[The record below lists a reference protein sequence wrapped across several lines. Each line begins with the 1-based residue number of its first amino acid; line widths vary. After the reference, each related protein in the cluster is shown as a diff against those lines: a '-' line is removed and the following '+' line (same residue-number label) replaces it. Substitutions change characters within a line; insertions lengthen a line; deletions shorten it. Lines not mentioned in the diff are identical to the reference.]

1 MANMNQPMDPNPP
14 LAVDG
19 AWFQGFGGGP
29 VHLPQTQPIPQM
41 FSYSMEAGTPFGFG
55 TLDPTM
61 ITFDHFQFEDY
72 ERNLDFT
79 RFVEQWYYR
88 AGFHEAGYP
97 LLSEEAKMVSSWAAK
112 RPKMLT
118 RDHLNGD
125 RCDFQGINWTKMGV
139 SKETAHRIRQKT
151 YFNYTNILPRQESR
165 YVSHAQMMS
174 GCDCLCLTTRVSI

>member
-1 MANMNQPMDPNPP
+1 
-14 LAVDG
+14 
-19 AWFQGFGGGP
+19 
-29 VHLPQTQPIPQM
+29 
-41 FSYSMEAGTPFGFG
+41 
-55 TLDPTM
+55 
-61 ITFDHFQFEDY
+61 
-72 ERNLDFT
+72 
-79 RFVEQWYYR
+79 
-88 AGFHEAGYP
+88 